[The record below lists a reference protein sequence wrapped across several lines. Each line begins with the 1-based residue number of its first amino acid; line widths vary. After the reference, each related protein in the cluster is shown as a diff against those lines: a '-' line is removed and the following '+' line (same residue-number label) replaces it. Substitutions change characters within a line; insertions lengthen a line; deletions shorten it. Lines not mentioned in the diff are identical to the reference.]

1 MANRIWYGLLI
12 VSLAVVL
19 SGCGGGGGGSDQP
32 GVTLT
37 IGADTLAGTKT
48 LEVKTRAVDLVAPL
62 PQGSTVIVYDFKTGA
77 EITRGTLDATGK
89 CKVAVT
95 PGLTVAV
102 VVTGTVDGK
111 NYRLS
116 LLIPQVPSTD
126 TEYVANPVT
135 SLAAEA
141 IAAKHFKKGVTID
154 QSTLDE
160 VTEAAY
166 DFYSSN
172 PDMDY
177 SVGGDVFAG
186 ASFGASDS
194 LTTEVQQ
201 VVDTVPSTLN
211 QNLVAAKNAVQTI
224 KEAGVPLRSLL
235 DQEWPDA
242 QSIFTEAIL
251 DNYRALSN
259 AFGQLI
265 GPAIFGDLRTETES
279 GLNIFDLELGK
290 AYTVV
295 DPATL
300 LVSQTGTTDSN
311 KIRIT
316 MTTDGATLTVV
327 ATKASNSW
335 TVKQT
340 SSADAAM
347 AYTLTLTD
355 PQSIPNTNP
364 SANVTLSLKD
374 KNFPTTGITFSGT
387 VSATG
392 EDPYSKFS
400 FNGNL
405 ASPQVTMSGAF
416 SVNFPSSVPEG
427 ADPGDVVYEW
437 PTSASLSN
445 GTITVTGG
453 GKTLSFTGG
462 MSFDTVVYQNSH
474 GEPELGVKSVEMTGD
489 YKNSNSKVEFK
500 GSISGAWTNA
510 PTVYPNAKGTLNLHG
525 ELTRTGYPTH
535 YADIT
540 FKLDSGHITADID
553 LRVGA
558 HTLTGTASA
567 TLDADGHL
575 VGTSTL
581 VLTNQAGVKFS
592 LSRNASGE
600 YAGTIRAGSPEEKV
614 ADISKSGSLLRIDYI
629 DSTFEEFP
637 L

>member
-1 MANRIWYGLLI
+1 M
-12 VSLAVVL
+12 
-19 SGCGGGGGGSDQP
+19 
-32 GVTLT
+32 
-37 IGADTLAGTKT
+37 
-48 LEVKTRAVDLVAPL
+48 
-62 PQGSTVIVYDFKTGA
+62 
-77 EITRGTLDATGK
+77 
-89 CKVAVT
+89 T

-102 VVTGTVDGK
+102 VVTGTLDGK
-111 NYRLS
+111 VYRLS
-116 LLIPQVPSTD
+116 LLIPQVPSVD

-154 QSTLDE
+154 QGTLDE

-172 PDMDY
+172 PDADY
-177 SVGGDVFAG
+177 SVGGGVFAG
-186 ASFGASDS
+186 ASFGGSNS
-194 LTTEVQQ
+194 LTTAAQD
-201 VVDTVPSTLN
+201 VVDTVPTTIN
-211 QNLVAAKNAVQTI
+211 QNLVAAKNAVQTM
-224 KEAGVPLRSLL
+224 KEAGVPLHSLF
-235 DQEWPDA
+235 DQEYPDA

-251 DNYRALSN
+251 DKYRALSN

-265 GPAIFGDLRTETES
+265 GPAIFGNLSTETES
-279 GLNIFDLELGK
+279 DISIFELELGK
-290 AYTVV
+290 AYIVT
-295 DPATL
+295 DPDIL
-300 LVSQTGTTDSN
+300 LISQTGTTDSN

-316 MTTDGATLTVV
+316 MTADGATLTVV

-347 AYTLTLTD
+347 AYTVTLTD
-355 PQSIPNTNP
+355 PQTIPETNP
-364 SANVTLSLKD
+364 SANVTVSLKD

-387 VSATG
+387 VSASG
-392 EDPYSKFS
+392 ENPYSRFS

-416 SVNFPSSVPEG
+416 SVSFPSSVPTG
-427 ADPGDVVYEW
+427 ADPGDKVYEW

-445 GTITVTGG
+445 GNIMVTGG

-462 MSFDTVVYQNSH
+462 ISIETVVYQDD
-474 GEPELGVKSVEMTGD
+474 GEPALGVKSVEMTGN

-500 GSISGAWTNA
+500 GSVTGAWTNA
-510 PTVYPNAKGTLNLHG
+510 PTTGNLNAKGTLNLHG

-540 FKLDSGHITADID
+540 FTLDSGRITADLD

-558 HTLTGTASA
+558 NTLTGTASA

-581 VLTNQAGVKFS
+581 VLTSQAGVKFS
-592 LSRNASGE
+592 LSRNAAGE

-614 ADISKSGSLLRIDYI
+614 ADISGSEGSLLRIDYV

>member
-1 MANRIWYGLLI
+1 MATRIWYGLLI
-12 VSLAVVL
+12 LSLAVVL
-19 SGCGGGGGGSDQP
+19 AGCGGGGGGSDEP

-48 LEVKTRAVDLVAPL
+48 LAVKTRAVDLTAPL

-77 EITRGTLDATGK
+77 EITRGTLDATGT
-89 CKVAVT
+89 CKLTVT

-102 VVTGTVDGK
+102 VVTGTLDGK
-111 NYRLS
+111 DYRLS
-116 LLIPQVPSTD
+116 LLIPQVPSVD

-160 VTEAAY
+160 VTDAAY
-166 DFYSSN
+166 DFYSSD
-172 PDMDY
+172 PQADY
-177 SVGGDVFAG
+177 SVGGGVFAG
-186 ASFGASDS
+186 ASFGTANS
-194 LTTEVQQ
+194 LTSAAQAVF
-201 VVDTVPSTLN
+201 DTVPSTIN
-211 QNLVAAKNAVQTI
+211 QNLVAAKNAVQTM
-224 KEAGVPLRSLL
+224 KEAGIPLQSLF
-235 DQEWPDA
+235 DQEYPDA
-242 QSIFTEAIL
+242 QGIFTEAVL
-251 DNYRALSN
+251 DKYCALSN

-265 GPAIFGDLRTETES
+265 GPAIFGDLSTETES
-279 GLNIFDLELGK
+279 DISIFELELGK
-290 AYTVV
+290 AYTVT
-295 DPATL
+295 DPDIL

-316 MTTDGATLTVV
+316 MTADGATLTVV

-340 SSADAAM
+340 SSADSAM
-347 AYTLTLTD
+347 AYTVTLTD
-355 PQSIPNTNP
+355 PQTIPETNP
-364 SANVTLSLKD
+364 SANVTVSLKD
-374 KNFPTTGITFSGT
+374 QNFPTTGITFSGT

-392 EDPYSKFS
+392 ENPYSKFS

-405 ASPQVTMSGAF
+405 ASPQATMSGAF
-416 SVNFPSSVPEG
+416 SVSFPSSVPAG
-427 ADPGDVVYEW
+427 ADPGDQVYEW

-445 GTITVTGG
+445 GSITVTGG

-462 MSFDTVVYQNSH
+462 ISIETVVYQDD
-474 GEPELGVKSVEMTGD
+474 EPALGVKSVEMTGN
-489 YKNSNSKVEFK
+489 YKNNNSKVEFK
-500 GSISGAWTNA
+500 GSITGAWTNA
-510 PTVYPNAKGTLNLHG
+510 PTIGNLNAKGTLNLHG
-525 ELTRTGYPTH
+525 ELTRTGYPTQ

-540 FKLDSGHITADID
+540 FKLSGGQITADID

-581 VLTNQAGVKFS
+581 VLINQAGVKFS